1 MLPFSMG
8 QGLAGRREVKRAYWG
23 LRSQAAEV
31 GGAGPLEHMW
41 TLVCTKLCWLWTQVC
56 IIYGLLRVGKEEGD

>member
-1 MLPFSMG
+1 MG

-31 GGAGPLEHMW
+31 GGAGPPRAHVDTCVHK
-41 TLVCTKLCWLWTQVC
+41 TLLAMDAGVHYLWAA
-56 IIYGLLRVGKEEGD
+56 EGR

>member
-1 MLPFSMG
+1 MG

-41 TLVCTKLCWLWTQVC
+41 TLVCTKLLAMDAGVHYLWAA
-56 IIYGLLRVGKEEGD
+56 EGR